1 MKLHFNDKF
10 TLEIINGESETII
23 VGFLKRL
30 TKKQEQE
37 IKTKFKKEYA
47 TIEKI
52 GELAKKAQREKLRRE
67 LNNTSDVEDVED
79 VKKKSSELL
88 DKLYEL
94 QDGIDESKF
103 KEDIAKL
110 RFELSV
116 ESTQMEELLS
126 LTNDFGYSFVLEMI
140 SKDITEKKGNDKNAL

>member
-1 MKLHFNDKF
+1 MKLQFNDKF
-10 TLEIINGESETII
+10 TLEITTGESETII
-23 VGFLKRL
+23 TGFLKRL
-30 TKKQEQE
+30 TKKQEQD

-52 GELAKKAQREKLRRE
+52 GELAKKAQREKLRSE
-67 LNNTSDVEDVED
+67 LNNTADVED

-94 QDGIDESKF
+94 QVGIDESKF
-103 KEDIAKL
+103 KEDIAKF

-126 LTNDFGYSFVLEMI
+126 LTNDYGYSFVLEMI
-140 SKDITEKKGNDKNAL
+140 SKDITEKKGNDKNA

>member
-1 MKLHFNDKF
+1 MKLQFNDKF
-10 TLEIINGESETII
+10 TLEITTGESENTI

-30 TKKQEQE
+30 TKKQEQD

-52 GELAKKAQREKLRRE
+52 GELAKKAQREKLRSE
-67 LNNTSDVEDVED
+67 LNNTSDVEDV
-79 VKKKSSELL
+79 KKQSSDLL

-103 KEDIAKL
+103 KEDIAKF
-110 RFELSV
+110 RFDLSV

-126 LTNDFGYSFVLEMI
+126 LTNDYGYSFVLEMI
-140 SKDITEKKGNDKNAL
+140 SKDIAEKKGNDKNV

>member
-1 MKLHFNDKF
+1 MKLQFNDKF
-10 TLEIINGESETII
+10 TLEITTGESETII
-23 VGFLKRL
+23 TGFLKRL
-30 TKKQEQE
+30 TKKQEQD

-52 GELAKKAQREKLRRE
+52 GELAKKAQREKLRSE
-67 LNNTSDVEDVED
+67 LNNTSDVEDV
-79 VKKKSSELL
+79 KKQSSDLL

-103 KEDIAKL
+103 KEDIAKF
-110 RFELSV
+110 RFDLSV

-126 LTNDFGYSFVLEMI
+126 LTNDYGYSFVLEMI
-140 SKDITEKKGNDKNAL
+140 SKDIAEKKGNDKNV

>member
-1 MKLHFNDKF
+1 MKLQFNDKF
-10 TLEIINGESETII
+10 TLEITTGESETII
-23 VGFLKRL
+23 TGFLKRL
-30 TKKQEQE
+30 TKKQEQD
-37 IKTKFKKEYA
+37 IKTKFKKEFA

-52 GELAKKAQREKLRRE
+52 GELAKKAQREKLRSE
-67 LNNTSDVEDVED
+67 LNNTSDLED
-79 VKKKSSELL
+79 VKKQSSDLL

-103 KEDIAKL
+103 KEDIAKF

-126 LTNDFGYSFVLEMI
+126 LANDYGYSFVLEMI
-140 SKDITEKKGNDKNAL
+140 NKDITEKKGNDKNA